1 MKRVLIIKSGLFVG
15 GVIND
20 ILKNNAEQLELCS
33 IIPADADEIAP
44 VISRYNPDVLI
55 TDDTSPEPILI
66 EIMLCARRFP
76 NLRVVVMCANENRV
90 QIYHAESVDVAHKED
105 FLAIL

>member
-20 ILKNNAEQLELCS
+20 ILKNNAEEMELWS
-33 IIPADADEIAP
+33 VVPSDVSEISQ
-44 VISRYNPDVLI
+44 VINQYNPDVLI
-55 TDDTSPEPILI
+55 TDDTSPNEMLN
-66 EIMLCARRFP
+66 EIILCARRFP
-76 NLRVVVMCANENRV
+76 NLRLVVICANENRV
-90 QIYHAESVDVAHKED
+90 QIYNSQSVDVAHLED